1 CGGSDAFSGISGNPL
16 AGLVTRE
23 IVRYGGSANLAET
36 DELIGAEAYVLQKVR
51 DLPTA
56 RKFLKF
62 LDRFKAWTGWHGQS
76 AEGNPSGGNL
86 YRGLYNIYLKSLG
99 AATKRDPETRL
110 DYVIDYGERMIE
122 PGYYFM
128 DSPGNDLESV
138 AGQVAA
144 GCNMIFFVTG
154 NGSITNFPF
163 VPTIKIVTTSDRYRL
178 LPNEMDVN
186 AGAYLDGTPMSEL
199 GKATLQLT
207 IDVAS
212 GLLSVG
218 EKAAH
223 AQVQIWRD
231 WRQTGPLTNGAI
243 KDTPLQ
249 FSHEPIAIRTDIAV
263 PDIAFPAFRTQDG
276 DGYTTEQVGLI
287 LPTSLCSGQIAKK
300 CVEYLNEHQV
310 GRNHGISRFVTL
322 VHTEGCGASS
332 GRELNDTLVGYLA
345 HPSVRYGLLL
355 EHGCEKTHNG
365 YVRQLMTEKH
375 LNPDDF
381 GWASVQLDG
390 GIQNVMQKMV
400 GWFDQQLADSSDS
413 PSIKVGLE
421 ALKLGLM
428 TQGEV
433 TDALALQ
440 LAILTRIIV
449 AAGGSVVVSQADPL
463 LASAA
468 YLNDLGLVASPNPNL
483 GYAQNIQTPGFYVM
497 EISTY
502 QWGEMLTGLGAAGV
516 EIVLGH
522 IQSQP
527 MSGHPLVPVLQV
539 TSDPQMIEQYG
550 ADMDGILT
558 GLDTDWLH
566 QLLDLIVAT
575 ISHQH
580 NPLLSQHGNTGFQI
594 TRGLLG
600 VSL

>member
-1 CGGSDAFSGISGNPL
+1 
-16 AGLVTRE
+16 
-23 IVRYGGSANLAET
+23 
-36 DELIGAEAYVLQKVR
+36 
-51 DLPTA
+51 
-56 RKFLKF
+56 
-62 LDRFKAWTGWHGQS
+62 
-76 AEGNPSGGNL
+76 
-86 YRGLYNIYLKSLG
+86 
-99 AATKRDPETRL
+99 
-110 DYVIDYGERMIE
+110 
-122 PGYYFM
+122 
-128 DSPGNDLESV
+128 
-138 AGQVAA
+138 
-144 GCNMIFFVTG
+144 
-154 NGSITNFPF
+154 
-163 VPTIKIVTTSDRYRL
+163 
-178 LPNEMDVN
+178 
-186 AGAYLDGTPMSEL
+186 
-199 GKATLQLT
+199 
-207 IDVAS
+207 
-212 GLLSVG
+212 
-218 EKAAH
+218 
-223 AQVQIWRD
+223 
-231 WRQTGPLTNGAI
+231 
-243 KDTPLQ
+243 
-249 FSHEPIAIRTDIAV
+249 
-263 PDIAFPAFRTQDG
+263 
-276 DGYTTEQVGLI
+276 
-287 LPTSLCSGQIAKK
+287 
-300 CVEYLNEHQV
+300 
-310 GRNHGISRFVTL
+310 
-322 VHTEGCGASS
+322 
-332 GRELNDTLVGYLA
+332 
-345 HPSVRYGLLL
+345 
-355 EHGCEKTHNG
+355 
-365 YVRQLMTEKH
+365 MTEKH